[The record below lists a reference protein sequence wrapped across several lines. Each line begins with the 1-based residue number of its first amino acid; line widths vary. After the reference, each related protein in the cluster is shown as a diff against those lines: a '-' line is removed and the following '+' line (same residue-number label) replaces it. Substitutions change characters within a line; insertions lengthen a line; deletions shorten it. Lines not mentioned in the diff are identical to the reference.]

1 MQKINTKP
9 SKKDERNKKMTTN
22 KKQKIIGTQTF
33 IDSTT
38 GELVPMQLVQV
49 EDRDFN
55 FHKVWLQHLV
65 NSLRGISNQKLRLAF
80 WIIDNLNK
88 DNQLVMTQRAIASK
102 SGMSI
107 DTVRRTMKAL
117 QEGDAPFLIKINS
130 GAYMVNPSVIWKG
143 SYKSRMGI
151 VFDYNEKIRE
161 KNESEKEN
169 V

>member
-1 MQKINTKP
+1 
-9 SKKDERNKKMTTN
+9 MTTN

-65 NSLRGISNQKLRLAF
+65 NSLSGISNQKLRLAF

-117 QEGDAPFLIKINS
+117 QEGDAQFLIKINS

-143 SYKSRMGI
+143 SYQSRMGI
-151 VFDYNEKIRE
+151 VFDYNEKLRE